1 MVSEEKVL
9 DALRKVNDPELHR
22 DLVSLGMVKEIK
34 VAGGAVAV
42 TVELMT
48 PACPMRAQVEA
59 ETQAAVQALPEVE
72 EVTVTLTASVRKPPP
87 GRQPLPGVKHI
98 LAIGSGKGGVGK
110 STVTVNLAVALA
122 EAAAAR
128 RVSGWR
134 SPFWG
139 RSRWIPSSAGGG
151 TWGSRSWSS
160 DPTPPWRLSSARWLP
175 MWPGG
180 LAWRH

>member
-1 MVSEEKVL
+1 MITEEGVL
-9 DALRKVNDPELHR
+9 EALRKVNDPELHR

-34 VAGGAVAV
+34 VAEGAVAV
-42 TVELMT
+42 TVELTT

-59 ETQAAVQALPEVE
+59 ETQA
-72 EVTVTLTASVRKPPP
+72 
-87 GRQPLPGVKHI
+87 G
-98 LAIGSGKGGVGK
+98 
-110 STVTVNLAVALA
+110 
-122 EAAAAR
+122 AAR

-180 LAWRH
+180 SAWRH

>member
-1 MVSEEKVL
+1 MITEEGVL
-9 DALRKVNDPELHR
+9 EALRKVNDPELHR

-42 TVELMT
+42 TVELTT

-59 ETQAAVQALPEVE
+59 ETQ
-72 EVTVTLTASVRKPPP
+72 
-87 GRQPLPGVKHI
+87 
-98 LAIGSGKGGVGK
+98 
-110 STVTVNLAVALA
+110 
-122 EAAAAR
+122 AAAAR

-139 RSRWIPSSAGGG
+139 RSRWTPSSAGGG